1 MDMCIQN
8 IAYSIEESTEN
19 PVRVSIPNW
28 TSSKDIEEAINI
40 IRLTFP
46 KILVNKNNI
55 RKPAFFIPKGFDRSV
70 FAEDVFTSHYT
81 AARKAKQLADGEKK
95 VYVICPIYNFTI
107 PDKFDIPDSNIDIK
121 PKIDIGEYSL
131 DDCRQY
137 MKWCTSMI
145 IEKLRENHPSF
156 KIGIPKMSLN
166 GVFMDFDD
174 FNCCIAWDTIDY
186 NLWFEPLI

>member
-1 MDMCIQN
+1 MDMCIRG

-28 TSSKDIEEAINI
+28 TALKDIEEAINI

-46 KILVNKNNI
+46 KILVNKDKI

-81 AARKAKQLADGEKK
+81 AALKAKQLADDEKN
-95 VYVICPIYNFTI
+95 VYVICPIYNFVI
-107 PDKFDIPDSNIDIK
+107 SDVFDIPDSNIDIK
-121 PKIDIGEYSL
+121 PKIDIGRYSL
-131 DDCRQY
+131 DDCRRY
-137 MKWCTSMI
+137 MKWCTTMI

-156 KIGIPKMSLN
+156 KIGVPKMKLH
-166 GVFMDFDD
+166 GVFMDFDV
-174 FNCCIAWDTIDY
+174 FECCVGWDTVDY
-186 NLWFEPLI
+186 DLQLV